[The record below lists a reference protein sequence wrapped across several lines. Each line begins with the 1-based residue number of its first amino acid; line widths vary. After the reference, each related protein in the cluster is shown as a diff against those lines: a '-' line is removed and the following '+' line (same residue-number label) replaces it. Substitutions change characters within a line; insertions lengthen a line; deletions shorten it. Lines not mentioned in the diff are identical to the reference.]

1 MFFEVIARER
11 EKEPDE
17 EGDEKGI
24 TKIILHLTI
33 VRQSCAKQWPEL
45 KKCKKQLEKWKKNR
59 NHESNGMIERKIE
72 FHELAFRILNAL
84 QIHNLFYHTILLA
97 FT

>member
-1 MFFEVIARER
+1 M
-11 EKEPDE
+11 
-17 EGDEKGI
+17 
-24 TKIILHLTI
+24 
-33 VRQSCAKQWPEL
+33 
-45 KKCKKQLEKWKKNR
+45 KKNR